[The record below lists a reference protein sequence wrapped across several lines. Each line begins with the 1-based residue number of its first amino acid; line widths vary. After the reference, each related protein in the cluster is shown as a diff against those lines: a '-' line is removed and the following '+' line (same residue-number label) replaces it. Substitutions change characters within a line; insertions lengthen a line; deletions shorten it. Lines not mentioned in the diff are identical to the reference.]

1 MSRRDTLMAMERGS
15 ILMKRKVAAGL
26 AIILWV
32 FLLLWVGYT
41 ARQGGWADHHV
52 LLILVTV
59 ISWAVFLTRFYLKA
73 TSRPLVRSLTLCLLI
88 VCEVQWLG
96 WAGCP

>member
-41 ARQGGWADHHV
+41 ARQGSWTDHPV
-52 LLILVTV
+52 FLILIAVV
-59 ISWAVFLTRFYLKA
+59 SWAVLLTRFCLKA
-73 TSRPLVRSLTLCLLI
+73 TSRPLVRSLILCLLI